1 MLKSATGGGLTRL
14 LKSKSEYFK
23 KFINEFKA
31 QIDEKSAK
39 NAEFKAEI
47 YDKLYDFFHR
57 YFSPTGSIF
66 YTQTPLFY
74 NIYTKTYEKIGN
86 KDTELFYK
94 TNMLY
99 YVKSDKIYSDFSLNI
114 SIDAT
119 KLKEICFLTHN
130 LKEKIANQK
139 AELVFSPFRAD
150 EFMANLSV
158 DESGSIKLSND
169 TNEQALKIASNLQN
183 FTSNS
188 EKLFLSV
195 SYSQKGRKTKI
206 DEILKFASSVNFEV
220 SQNTLEG
227 AIKVF
232 SKQSSVD
239 FFINKNAEQFLKSE
253 LDLWIYQ
260 YMFSQNTEFSEARI
274 KQIADFKEIA
284 NELIKFISN
293 FENELLKIW
302 LKFFDIF

>member
-1 MLKSATGGGLTRL
+1 
-14 LKSKSEYFK
+14 
-23 KFINEFKA
+23 
-31 QIDEKSAK
+31 
-39 NAEFKAEI
+39 
-47 YDKLYDFFHR
+47 
-57 YFSPTGSIF
+57 
-66 YTQTPLFY
+66 
-74 NIYTKTYEKIGN
+74 
-86 KDTELFYK
+86 
-94 TNMLY
+94 MLY

-114 SIDAT
+114 SHDTT
-119 KLKEICFLTHN
+119 KPKEICFLTYA

-139 AELVFSPFRAD
+139 AELVFSPFMAD

-158 DESGSIKLSND
+158 DESGSVKLSND
-169 TNEQALKIASNLQN
+169 SNEQAQKIALNLQN

-188 EKLFLSV
+188 DKLFLSV

-206 DEILKFASSVNFEV
+206 DEILKFAKNVNFEV
-220 SQNTLEG
+220 SENELES

-260 YMFSQNTEFSEARI
+260 YMLSQNTEFSEARI
-274 KQIADFKEIA
+274 KQITDFKEIA
-284 NELIKFISN
+284 NELIKFCAN

-302 LKFFDIF
+302 FKPRFVLNSNLIVSLNL